1 MLMACRQ
8 TISITQCI
16 HCTSSFYP
24 LMHIHHPHTYLQDQY
39 FYQSQAKK
47 SKNTSFRVLLQE
59 GVHWSQIEPKR
70 KQVKDINAVPLFTN
84 SDTAAATPLRVMQNF
99 TERLWPRAPVDF

>member
-1 MLMACRQ
+1 MASRQ
-8 TISITQCI
+8 TISITQSI
-16 HCTSSFYP
+16 HSTSSCDSINAPYSS
-24 LMHIHHPHTYLQDQY
+24 HTHTYLQDQY
-39 FYQSQAKK
+39 YYQSQ